1 MIEDVIC
8 KTVAILSRPQCYKFL
23 HTKWFPLLQMG
34 DFLNL
39 DRIIQDWAWR
49 EYERT
54 ASKSQLKLL
63 AKERRKPGTCLH
75 PHIDWSEVKC
85 TDVTTWP
92 QVTEE
97 LFKASD
103 STDNNNRLF
112 QRDDTHAASTVLFR
126 TKFTNDTDDDQEYMM
141 KTEKTT
147 RSSCTIEVESGFTHG
162 VAMSVGLKTPCEIF
176 EANVGYCCEMT
187 LTDTEGQ
194 TFEEE
199 ITWGVE
205 SLIKVKANHVADA
218 QLVVN
223 EKKYC
228 GEFEIETKIRGP
240 VYITFTNLRDNNSAI
255 KMIANDITDILQRH
269 VDMRRRVGEQM
280 DHVVILN
287 NHVIVRT
294 KGKCQFR
301 FAVQQEVLVCQAPI
315 KVCHAP
321 RTRLYDWTT
330 VVQLMYYEMRI
341 CIKYVSFYISVL
353 SHNVLCNHSSLLY
366 ICSFTAM
373 AISAQVNRA

>member
-223 EKKYC
+223 EKKVLWWIWNRNEDSWPCLHYVHKLAWQQLC
-228 GEFEIETKIRGP
+228 RQ
-240 VYITFTNLRDNNSAI
+240 D
-255 KMIANDITDILQRH
+255 DCQWHHRH
-269 VDMRRRVGEQM
+269 P
-280 DHVVILN
+280 
-287 NHVIVRT
+287 
-294 KGKCQFR
+294 
-301 FAVQQEVLVCQAPI
+301 A
-315 KVCHAP
+315 AP
-321 RTRLYDWTT
+321 RWYA
-330 VVQLMYYEMRI
+330 
-341 CIKYVSFYISVL
+341 
-353 SHNVLCNHSSLLY
+353 
-366 ICSFTAM
+366 TAGGRTNG
-373 AISAQVNRA
+373 SRGDLE